1 MQDGQWTPR
10 TRHQYNIK
18 MATNERKGAGEIAH
32 GRETAVVAR
41 VGPVR
46 TRRVF
51 EEICE
56 RIRNQ
61 LILGDLKPGDR
72 LPSERELA
80 DLYEVSRT
88 TVHEALIILEIIGLL
103 KLRKG
108 RNGGAFV
115 NEHSPGL
122 FTRSFRDML
131 DFGQASLE
139 MLLEARAII
148 QVAVVQRACACATE
162 QDFLQLQRNIDETE
176 ALTRAHRFE
185 ERTYKAI
192 EFNTILANATH
203 NKVLATVVE
212 AMSSVLRGFIASAG
226 PQPHDPV
233 VASRRKLLEC
243 LRMRDEAG
251 AITCMRAYF
260 DGLNAHLLR
269 LKRAI
274 ETKPRPKKSIAR
286 TGGEQRSISIK

>member
-1 MQDGQWTPR
+1 MVIEVQTD
-10 TRHQYNIK
+10 
-18 MATNERKGAGEIAH
+18 AS
-32 GRETAVVAR
+32 ETAGGRDPSVVAR

-61 LILGDLKPGDR
+61 LICGDLKPGDR

-80 DLYEVSRT
+80 DLYDVSRT
-88 TVHEALIILEIIGLL
+88 TVHEALIILEIVGLL
-103 KLRKG
+103 NLRKG

-115 NEHSPGL
+115 SDHSPGL

-162 QDFLQLQRNIDETE
+162 DDFVELQRNIDETE

-233 VASRRKLLEC
+233 VASRCELLER
-243 LRMRDEAG
+243 LKARDEAG
-251 AITCMRAYF
+251 ATVCMREYF

-269 LKRAI
+269 LQRAV
-274 ETKPRPKKSIAR
+274 ETKPRATSSIAR
-286 TGGEQRSISIK
+286 AGSEQGPISVK